1 MIDKGKVFAG
11 VFDKIK
17 DKIYEL
23 SGSESD
29 GHKTPFGTDIS
40 KGNKPWSV
48 EYELKS
54 LILTWVTRQRSSP
67 AKTMGV

>member
-29 GHKTPFGTDIS
+29 DHKTPLGTDIS

-48 EYELKS
+48 
-54 LILTWVTRQRSSP
+54 I
-67 AKTMGV
+67 